1 MTSKE
6 KRYWDSWE
14 AHTGVRKMTREGFWE
29 WFKKNYNSNKGMFEH
44 WDGVLMFD
52 FIRGHAE
59 RLKVQNMNG
68 LFQDAGLYV
77 HRFVQIE
84 DLEQGIDIVDEI
96 LTNIRAGKMP
106 NSHEWSRRILNP
118 KLRKPV
124 KETPTPVSR
133 FKDLA
138 KYPKQV
144 HDKYYQDHVTLTGLQ
159 MWQDFLDM
167 DEKELTKEVISL
179 YREFDKGKLNDIQE
193 DISERF
199 IEENDFIN
207 DIKSRWSN
215 DYSGTVIHEGKVSE
229 LTLHQKLM
237 PIFVKRNI
245 GFIDLSDA
253 GAGKSDSALHTISQI
268 NTKFNLIVAPAG
280 IINNCQWENY
290 IKNAFKNA
298 SIYKNKDVFTKNFK
312 KNISKD
318 KKNKRRVFYLLSYN
332 FISRESGSV
341 ILSRLKRQGV
351 DFICI
356 DEGQRTKVRD
366 DVKMSKCR
374 TKLESM
380 ISDIR
385 SVKPR
390 TKVLMLTA
398 TPVPN
403 TVSEGKSLL
412 TLVTGT
418 KKGYNKIT
426 SYNSLQ
432 NMAKMHSALQLHS
445 LRYKKMFKNKS
456 GNIIKINKE
465 TIPVKAN
472 YRLREHSKKLNNVGF
487 LGMEQ
492 IALEAK
498 LPRMLK
504 ELKQRKHKVI
514 IFTKFVTGIVDRI
527 AEICHDNKIS
537 CTYYTGSDKSGLT
550 GRQEFYNGAQ
560 VLIASSAISEGIDRL
575 QDYCSELWFVGQGW
589 TYTER
594 EQTIGRIYRTGQT
607 KPVSVLTFEAEINGV
622 KYDKLVK
629 SNRIGYKGIIHKMI
643 TNGEM
648 PDDISPPEY
657 TMKNIIG
664 EMTKEQTSSKGKE
677 LPSKTIKRLS
687 DMASKSLK
695 AKAMRKQRKKHGK
708 KKK

>member
-6 KRYWDSWE
+6 KLYWDSWE
-14 AHTGVRKMTREGFWE
+14 AHTGIKKMSRIEFWE
-29 WFKKNYNSNKGMFEH
+29 WFKKNYNSNKAMFQH

-52 FIRGHAE
+52 FIRGQAE
-59 RLKVQNMNG
+59 RKKVQNMTG

-77 HRFVQIE
+77 HRFVQLE
-84 DLEQGIDIVDEI
+84 DLEQGIDIVEEI
-96 LTNIRAGKMP
+96 LTNIRKGKTP
-106 NSHEWSRRILNP
+106 NSQEWNRNIVNP
-118 KLRKPV
+118 KFRKPS
-124 KETPTPVSR
+124 KEIPTPASR
-133 FKDLA
+133 FRDLG
-138 KYPKQV
+138 KYPKLV
-144 HDKYYQDHVTLTGLQ
+144 HDKYYWEHVELTGLQ
-159 MWQDFLDM
+159 MWQDFLDL
-167 DEKELTKEVISL
+167 DEVDFTKSVVEL
-179 YREFDKGKLNDIQE
+179 YREFANGKLNDIQK
-193 DISERF
+193 DISEKF
-199 IEENDFIN
+199 IEENDFID
-207 DIKSRWSN
+207 DIESGWSS
-215 DYSGTVIHEGKVSE
+215 DYNGSVIHDGKASK

-237 PIFVKRNI
+237 PVFVKKNI

-253 GAGKSDSALHTISQI
+253 GAGKSDAGLHTISQLD
-268 NTKFNLIVAPAG
+268 TKFNLIVAPAG

-290 IKNAFKNA
+290 IKNAFENA
-298 SIYKNKDVFTKNFK
+298 SIYKNKDVFKKDFK
-312 KNISKD
+312 KSISKD
-318 KKNKRRVFYLLSYN
+318 KKNKRRVFYLISYN
-332 FISRESGSV
+332 FISRENGEV
-341 ILSRLKRQGV
+341 ILNRLKRQGV

-356 DEGQRTKVRD
+356 DEGQRTKIRD
-366 DVKMSKCR
+366 DTTPSKCR

-385 SVKPR
+385 LVKPR

-412 TLVTGT
+412 TLVTGI

-445 LRYKKMFKNKS
+445 LRYKKRFKNKKGS
-456 GNIIKINKE
+456 VIKLDIE
-465 TIPVKAN
+465 TIEVKAN
-472 YRLREHSKKLNNVGF
+472 YILKEHSKKLNNVGF

-492 IALEAK
+492 IALETK

-514 IFTKFVTGIVDRI
+514 IFTKFVTGIVNRI
-527 AEICHDNKIS
+527 AEVCDNNKIS
-537 CTYYTGSDKSGLT
+537 YTYYTGSDKSGLT
-550 GRQEFYNGAQ
+550 GRQEFYNGSQ

-575 QDYCSELWFVGQGW
+575 QDYCSELWFIGQGW
-589 TYTER
+589 TFTER

-607 KPVSVLTFEAEINGV
+607 KPVKIIIFEAVINGV
-622 KYDKLVK
+622 KYDKIVK
-629 SNRIGYKGIIHKMI
+629 SNRIGYKGVIHNMI

-657 TMKNIIG
+657 TMQKIISQMTKGQSSSGGKKLPAKLIKNI
-664 EMTKEQTSSKGKE
+664 ES
-677 LPSKTIKRLS
+677 
-687 DMASKSLK
+687 MASKSLK
-695 AKAMRKQRKKHGK
+695 AIASRKLRNKHGK